1 MANLSEE
8 EALAL
13 VAVRGH
19 CDDVAQWKRVP
30 GHEGAWEIQSGIL
43 DDYGSRCDQFIRLG
57 YIRPNTARP
66 HIHFRFTLFLN
77 TTFECQRIYQL
88 DIHRGNRSLKNK
100 HQLAH
105 EHIGTSRYL
114 GRACWDDWDFERVL
128 AYFCHRIN
136 IYFKPVPHCPT
147 VAKRE
152 NVYARRHR

>member
-43 DDYGSRCDQFIRLG
+43 DEFGLRCDQFVRLG
-57 YIRPNTARP
+57 YMQSSTARP
-66 HIHFRFTLFLN
+66 HTHFQFTLFLN
-77 TTFECQRIYQL
+77 TTFEYQRIYQL
-88 DIHRGNRSLKNK
+88 EIHGGNRSCKNK

-105 EHIGTSRYL
+105 EHIGSSRYL
-114 GRACWDDWDFERVL
+114 GPACWDNWDFESVL
-128 AYFCHRIN
+128 AHFCYRTN
-136 IYFKPVPHCPT
+136 IYFKPVPHGPT
-147 VAKRE
+147 VATRE
-152 NVYARRHR
+152 NNHAGRHR